1 MMGGSSRRLIGDWQ
15 VSRTGFKSLLQDI
28 DPFDAPHNKEYD
40 ETPELHLV
48 RKSLLY
54 LVRKSL
60 GSAWVDKTTLGE
72 VLPCAAQSNVSLT
85 KAVLCYCHVE
95 QVSVWRLWLG

>member
-48 RKSLLY
+48 RKSL
-54 LVRKSL
+54 
-60 GSAWVDKTTLGE
+60 GSAWVGDKTTLGE
-72 VLPCAAQSNVSLT
+72 VLPCAEQSNVSMT